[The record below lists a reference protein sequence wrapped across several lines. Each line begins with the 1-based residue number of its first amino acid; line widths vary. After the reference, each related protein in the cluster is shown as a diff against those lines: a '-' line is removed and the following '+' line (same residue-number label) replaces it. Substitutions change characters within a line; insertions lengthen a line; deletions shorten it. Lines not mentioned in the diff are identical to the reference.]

1 MIKVGFDIRPLIFT
15 QAGIRT
21 YLYNLIAGLARAGGC
36 RLELFICAPSR
47 IDWKAISADISED
60 VVRLPHLSDAWG
72 RFWETFLLPAAVS
85 RTRCDLFHGGRFFV
99 PRRLSCPS
107 IVSIHD
113 VAFKRFP
120 QFVTPRA
127 FRYFDD
133 AVSSSA
139 RRAAKIIVPSG
150 ATASDLQTFY
160 GVPETKISVVY
171 EAAGGEF
178 SGKRDADRIGSIK
191 QKLGIKDRFILSVG
205 TIEPRKNY
213 LNLIQAYA
221 LLKSARDLPL
231 VICGGS
237 GWLCRDVF
245 ETVERLGLKQRVIF
259 AGHVDD
265 VDLAQLY
272 SACELFVFPSFY
284 EGFGLPVLEAL
295 QCGACV
301 VASATSSI
309 KELFGNCIYQ
319 FRPEDPGSIAEAM
332 ERVLSDEALRSRLV
346 SDGKKRAR
354 DFSWD
359 AAARA
364 TLSVYRS
371 VAGKMA

>member
-1 MIKVGFDIRPLIFT
+1 
-15 QAGIRT
+15 
-21 YLYNLIAGLARAGGC
+21 
-36 RLELFICAPSR
+36 
-47 IDWKAISADISED
+47 
-60 VVRLPHLSDAWG
+60 
-72 RFWETFLLPAAVS
+72 
-85 RTRCDLFHGGRFFV
+85 
-99 PRRLSCPS
+99 
-107 IVSIHD
+107 
-113 VAFKRFP
+113 
-120 QFVTPRA
+120 
-127 FRYFDD
+127 
-133 AVSSSA
+133 
-139 RRAAKIIVPSG
+139 
-150 ATASDLQTFY
+150 
-160 GVPETKISVVY
+160 
-171 EAAGGEF
+171 
-178 SGKRDADRIGSIK
+178 K